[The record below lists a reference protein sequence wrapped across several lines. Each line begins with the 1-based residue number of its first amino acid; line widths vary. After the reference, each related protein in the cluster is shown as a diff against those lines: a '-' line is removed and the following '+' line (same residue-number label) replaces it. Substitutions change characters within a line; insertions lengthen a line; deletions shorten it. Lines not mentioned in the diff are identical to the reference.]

1 MMIQDNTCALPQGNY
16 ATRRRTR
23 SAAGEWMACGP
34 RPCRPTSSNQDGMSA
49 RCAKNDKYAKSAWGR
64 IKYVK
69 RNTWHG
75 EGAEHQQE
83 DWFLASRSLPDCL
96 TRNETHSELLSTFRA
111 IWCNLISSFRV
122 DGWSIYNG
130 WEVKEGKEGRTDDED
145 DNDNDNDGWC
155 GSIIVRGVRDMV
167 A

>member
-111 IWCNLISSFRV
+111 IWCNLISAFRV
-122 DGWSIYNG
+122 DGRSIYNG
-130 WEVKEGKEGRTDDED
+130 WEVKEGRTDDED
-145 DNDNDNDGWC
+145 DNDNDGWC

>member
-83 DWFLASRSLPDCL
+83 DWFLASRSLPYPK
-96 TRNETHSELLSTFRA
+96 RNPFRA
-111 IWCNLISSFRV
+111 PLHLSCHLMQPHLIVSSGRSV
-122 DGWSIYNG
+122 DLQWLGS
-130 WEVKEGKEGRTDDED
+130 KGRTDGRWRWQWQWQRWVVWIDYCPR
-145 DNDNDNDGWC
+145 GTWH
-155 GSIIVRGVRDMV
+155 GRIIQ
-167 A
+167 